1 MTMGFDWK
9 ELVSKFKKHSRQFL
23 HPCSFEPVLY
33 ISSKPET
40 GAILPNMLDSERLF
54 RGEIVLTPLGH
65 VTLTSKCP
73 KNPLSQY
80 FKLQQQYYRIG
91 LSRSRK
97 MGLERPDWRIR
108 RN

>member
-1 MTMGFDWK
+1 MGFDWK

-54 RGEIVLTPLGH
+54 SRGNCTD
-65 VTLTSKCP
+65 TA
-73 KNPLSQY
+73 
-80 FKLQQQYYRIG
+80 
-91 LSRSRK
+91 
-97 MGLERPDWRIR
+97 RPRHLD
-108 RN
+108 